1 LVRALS
7 ETPLGDSSHDAIASS
22 AVSARNPTTGWLV
35 AIAVWRLI
43 KCAFMFA
50 IAVGAASLMHG
61 EARETLL
68 RWAHDLHLN
77 PDGWIVRT
85 TLAHADALRPGRIV
99 LLRAITF
106 ALGMLYGVE
115 GVGLMLGERWAEYL
129 TVIATGLLIP
139 VEIYEVALH
148 FSVLK
153 LLVLAGNVAIV
164 WYLVWV
170 LRRTR
175 GPAPSAQILPA
186 EQDERERTLRK
197 TA

>member
-1 LVRALS
+1 M
-7 ETPLGDSSHDAIASS
+7 SS
-22 AVSARNPTTGWLV
+22 RTPTTTGLIV
-35 AIAVWRLI
+35 IAVWRLI
-43 KCAFMFA
+43 KCVFMFA
-50 IAVGAASLMHG
+50 VAVGAAGLMHG

-85 TLAHADALRPGRIV
+85 TLAHADSLRPGRVV

-129 TVIATGLLIP
+129 TVVATGLLIP
-139 VEIYEVALH
+139 VELYEVAVH

-164 WYLVWV
+164 AYLLWL

-175 GPAPSAQILPA
+175 PGLALPEA
-186 EQDERERTLRK
+186 LTRTASSSVFSRK
-197 TA
+197 A